1 MIPIQQIIP
10 VATAAPTVV
19 VPTIDSAMLDR
30 IAEKVLEGMISAPS
44 SGSAFA
50 MSGNMKTLDLLYSK
64 ATNKQFIS
72 VQTKKGETYYIVIDY
87 DKPIDADG
95 ELYETYFLNLVD
107 DYDLLAVLD
116 DKDKAT
122 PEPTATPTPM
132 PTATPTPTPTPQ
144 PTAVPEPEP
153 QKDNTTQMMAMMMLM
168 MVVLIGGG
176 IGAFFMLKK
185 KDTSGKMPDID
196 DLEFDDDDDDDSDGD
211 DKA

>member
-50 MSGNMKTLDLLYSK
+50 MNGNMKTLDLLYSK

-132 PTATPTPTPTPQ
+132 PTATPTPTPQ

-153 QKDNTTQMMAMMMLM
+153 QKDNTMQMMAMMMLM

-185 KDTSGKMPDID
+185 KDASGKMPDID
-196 DLEFDDDDDDDSDGD
+196 DLEFDDDDEDETDGD
-211 DKA
+211 DKT